1 MTIHLDWDEAEFWQ
15 HYESVNESVIA
26 TAHAAVRY
34 GLKTFRLSLT
44 AGTVHL
50 CYSPNW

>member
-34 GLKTFRLSLT
+34 GLKPS
-44 AGTVHL
+44 G
-50 CYSPNW
+50 